1 MHPRWHASGNDLA
14 LRHFNEVG
22 SLYKP
27 SCKNS
32 RKRQKWQQ
40 AGSLLKKCWYDLKI
54 FEAGTEWENTK
65 GLHNQVLLPRA
76 PSHDKKSTLCPM
88 PLTTQHSN
96 AAKFTLHKFC
106 KRNCTCC
113 ESVQVGEG
121 SLGATTC
128 FLDFLEYVLTAKGQ
142 RVLASL
148 RELDVIWKFLPLAS
162 NGLRDLCPNS
172 ERGLPATLSAASA
185 AWKGSKFDGHRDM
198 GYARKHNCKTR
209 PRALGQE
216 YLLPKTPPNTK
227 TARLK

>member
-1 MHPRWHASGNDLA
+1 MIAQLPSFPPLWLSRFFSQYDMHPRWHASGNNLA

-65 GLHNQVLLPRA
+65 GRKCLHNQVLLPRA

-96 AAKFTLHKFC
+96 AAKFTLHKLC

-113 ESVQVGEG
+113 ESAQVGEG
-121 SLGATTC
+121 TVVWAPQHAFWNMFSLQRG
-128 FLDFLEYVLTAKGQ
+128 KGFW
-142 RVLASL
+142 LHFES
-148 RELDVIWKFLPLAS
+148 
-162 NGLRDLCPNS
+162 
-172 ERGLPATLSAASA
+172 
-185 AWKGSKFDGHRDM
+185 
-198 GYARKHNCKTR
+198 
-209 PRALGQE
+209 
-216 YLLPKTPPNTK
+216 
-227 TARLK
+227 